1 MRIVGRAVFP
11 RLGSGSFTPTD
22 MGEGAT
28 MTNVAATKL
37 GVDTSDPKHA
47 RDRYSV
53 YFLRA
58 APGVSFPRLSSRVS
72 RELAGLIEE
81 CPSAFCVSGPQRPGD
96 IVAYSRVR
104 STSAAL
110 IALVILMAVAALT
123 QSLVTSA
130 RRRRRDVAILKTLGF
145 VGRDVSRTA
154 RWQGLAIAAAALIVG
169 LPIGLVLGRGSW
181 TIFADELGVANDVS
195 LPLRAVLIAIPV
207 TLAIAALVAVV
218 PARLARRT
226 RPANVLRSL

>member
-1 MRIVGRAVFP
+1 M
-11 RLGSGSFTPTD
+11 
-22 MGEGAT
+22 
-28 MTNVAATKL
+28 
-37 GVDTSDPKHA
+37 
-47 RDRYSV
+47 
-53 YFLRA
+53 
-58 APGVSFPRLSSRVS
+58 
-72 RELAGLIEE
+72 
-81 CPSAFCVSGPQRPGD
+81 
-96 IVAYSRVR
+96 R

-181 TIFADELGVANDVS
+181 TIFADELGVAGDAS

-207 TLAIAALVAVV
+207 TLATAALVAVV

-226 RPANVLRSL
+226 RPANVLRSP